1 MNKSNLKSMLKVIRD
16 LDMRN
21 RVAYKD
27 YLGEKTVTTT
37 TLFCSGV
44 LPDGEGQL
52 DAGNAKGGFTA
63 GETYDVVI
71 DGIAETCVAYKFN
84 GQTEAVGNTAD
95 LSEDDCWVALKIN
108 GVWAG
113 GAKGSYVGKT
123 ITVSQ
128 TKTEVVKRYDVKKL
142 PEELLPDGLNKRVK
156 AARDAANAAK
166 VAADGAAD
174 DAHSASIDATTANT
188 VATAAKTTAETAKTT
203 AETAKT
209 TAENGRVFANIEGV
223 PFGVPFSLSNVMKNA
238 GTVTATASN
247 NGVEVTLFNSS
258 GYSDTATH
266 ALAFHFKF
274 KEVKA
279 PYNLVYC
286 TRYVKL
292 RSGVMSKAIIVE
304 DDNNVYYA
312 VVNINRVNSGIRATV
327 TLNKTDLFQSV
338 TVDYEVFNE
347 FQKIPAFLLETSS
360 EEWGG
365 AKDTVPTTFDTYN
378 ILNSRISKTKITLNS
393 STSGS
398 TKQFKLA
405 IDDTGALLMTDNE
418 GNTTPVVSDDHIN
431 TLIDTKLGVIENG
444 TY

>member
-1 MNKSNLKSMLKVIRD
+1 MNKSNLKSMLKVVRD
-16 LDMRN
+16 MVMRN

-27 YLGEKTVTTT
+27 YLGEETTT
-37 TLFCSGV
+37 ATTVFCSGV
-44 LPDGEGQL
+44 LPDGEGRL
-52 DAGNAKGGFTA
+52 DAGDAKGGLVV

-71 DGIAETCVAYKFN
+71 DGVAQTCVAYKFN
-84 GQTEAVGNTAD
+84 NQIEAVGNTAD
-95 LSEDDCWVALKIN
+95 LSEDDCWVALKYN
-108 GVWAG
+108 VAWVG

-142 PEELLPDGLNKRVK
+142 PEELLPDVLNKRVK

-166 VAADGAAD
+166 VAADGA
-174 DAHSASIDATTANT
+174 SIDATTANT
-188 VATAAKTTAETAKTT
+188 AADNAKTAADNAKTTADNAKT
-203 AETAKT
+203 A
-209 TAENGRVFANIEGV
+209 AENGRVFANIEGV
-223 PFGVPFSLSNVMKNA
+223 PFGAPFSLSNVMKNA

-247 NGVEVTLFNSS
+247 NGVEATLFNSS
-258 GYSDTATH
+258 EYSDIVTH

-279 PYNLVYC
+279 PYNLVHC

-292 RSGVMSKAIIVE
+292 WSGVMSKAIIVE
-304 DDNNVYYA
+304 DDNNAYYA

-365 AKDTVPTTFDTYN
+365 DKDTVPTTFDTYR
-378 ILNSRISKTKITLNS
+378 ILDSRISKTKITLNS
-393 STSGS
+393 STPNS
-398 TKQFKLA
+398 TKQFKLTV
-405 IDDTGALLMTDNE
+405 DDTGTVTATE
-418 GNTTPVVSDDHIN
+418 VTTS
-431 TLIDTKLGVIENG
+431 
-444 TY
+444 

>member
-1 MNKSNLKSMLKVIRD
+1 MNKSNLKSMLKVVRD
-16 LDMRN
+16 MVMRN

-27 YLGEKTVTTT
+27 YLGEETTT
-37 TLFCSGV
+37 ATTVFCSGV
-44 LPDGEGQL
+44 LPDGEGRL
-52 DAGNAKGGFTA
+52 DAGDAKGGLVV

-71 DGIAETCVAYKFN
+71 DGVAQTCVAYKFN
-84 GQTEAVGNTAD
+84 NQIEAVGNTAD
-95 LSEDDCWVALKIN
+95 LSEDDCWVALKYN
-108 GVWAG
+108 VAWVG

-142 PEELLPDGLNKRVK
+142 PEELLPDVLNKRVK

-166 VAADGAAD
+166 VAADGA
-174 DAHSASIDATTANT
+174 SIDATTANT
-188 VATAAKTTAETAKTT
+188 AADNAKTAADNAKTAADNAKTTADNAKT
-203 AETAKT
+203 A
-209 TAENGRVFANIEGV
+209 AENGRVFANIEGV
-223 PFGVPFSLSNVMKNA
+223 PFGAPFSLSNVMKNA

-247 NGVEVTLFNSS
+247 NGVEATLFNSS
-258 GYSDTATH
+258 EYSDIVTH

-279 PYNLVYC
+279 PYNLVHC

-292 RSGVMSKAIIVE
+292 WSGVMSKAIIVE
-304 DDNNVYYA
+304 DDNNAYYA

-365 AKDTVPTTFDTYN
+365 DKDTVPTTFDTYR
-378 ILNSRISKTKITLNS
+378 ILDSRISKTKITLNS
-393 STSGS
+393 STPNS
-398 TKQFKLA
+398 TKQFKLTV
-405 IDDTGALLMTDNE
+405 DDTGTVTATE
-418 GNTTPVVSDDHIN
+418 VTTS
-431 TLIDTKLGVIENG
+431 
-444 TY
+444 